1 MTSMHHLRKKHQF
14 CSNSSK
20 VSSKKHHV
28 SSLHQLDLEGSDLHL
43 LTNGKELNDKRA
55 AEEERKQL
63 VPRRKR
69 PKKKHMDGS

>member
-1 MTSMHHLRKKHQF
+1 MHHLRKKRQL

-28 SSLHQLDLEGSDLHL
+28 SSLHQFLEGSDHDL
-43 LTNGKELNDKRA
+43 LNNGKELNDKRA

-69 PKKKHMDGS
+69 PKWYIYTE